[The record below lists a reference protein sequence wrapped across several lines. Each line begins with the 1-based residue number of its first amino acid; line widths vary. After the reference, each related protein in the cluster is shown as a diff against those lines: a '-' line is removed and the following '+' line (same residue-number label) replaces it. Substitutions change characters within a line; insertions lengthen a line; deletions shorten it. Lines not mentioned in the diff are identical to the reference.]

1 MTTNNSTNRV
11 AIVTGS
17 SRGIGRGIA
26 PALAA
31 QGWRIVINYHSNSA
45 AAEHTRADVIAAGGD
60 AFVAQAD
67 TGDLV
72 SLNALVDATLDPFPA
87 VSTCW

>member
-26 PALAA
+26 LALAA
-31 QGWRIVINYHSNSA
+31 QGWRIVINYHSNSEA
-45 AAEHTRADVIAAGGD
+45 AATTRADVSRRGRRCLGRAGGH
-60 AFVAQAD
+60 
-67 TGDLV
+67 GR
-72 SLNALVDATLDPFPA
+72 SR
-87 VSTCW
+87 

>member
-26 PALAA
+26 LALAA
-31 QGWRIVINYHSNSA
+31 QGWRIVINYHSNSEA
-45 AAEHTRADVIAAGGD
+45 AAKHPRQCDRRGR
-60 AFVAQAD
+60 
-67 TGDLV
+67 
-72 SLNALVDATLDPFPA
+72 
-87 VSTCW
+87 